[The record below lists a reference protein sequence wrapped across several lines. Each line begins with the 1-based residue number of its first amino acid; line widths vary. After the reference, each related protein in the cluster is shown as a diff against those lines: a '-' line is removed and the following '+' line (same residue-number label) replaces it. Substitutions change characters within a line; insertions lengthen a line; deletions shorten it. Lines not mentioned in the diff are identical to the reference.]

1 MSKSDDPDAAAS
13 DEELVRQALQGSQ
26 RALDELV
33 GRHHTVVYRIVF
45 GILGDGDAASDAA
58 QDTFLKAF
66 RALDRFRGE
75 ARFRTWLLTIASNV
89 ARGMLRQRE
98 RRRER
103 PLDEAPD
110 VPDQRSDA
118 SGEVSHSEESERV
131 AELLSRL
138 PEKQRLAVQLRTQE
152 GLSFREVGEII
163 GSTEGAAR
171 VNYHHGIRRLREML
185 K

>member
-1 MSKSDDPDAAAS
+1 VAKSDDQAPAAS

-89 ARGMLRQRE
+89 ARGMLRQKE

-103 PLDEAPD
+103 PLDDAPD
-110 VPDQRSDA
+110 VPDQRSDT
-118 SGEVSHSEESERV
+118 SGEVSRSEEAERV
-131 AELLSRL
+131 AELLSKL

-152 GLSFREVGEII
+152 GLGFREVGEII